1 MAGNPCS
8 TARNDRFSRAGT
20 RSSNPA
26 SSSGESANFRSLAR
40 CRDRISGG
48 AGNAAAESRSA
59 VATGAAQRCVRRQKW
74 MSGTTAP
81 AVPRSGSTSQGEQS
95 RRRFRGFAGAAQCQR
110 EHGRRQCIQRF
121 GCHSG
126 ILLNTSR
133 RDGDRVSIQFDQ
145 DPWRLARESGGFA
158 PSKPSSCAPK
168 RRPMTRQTT
177 AGGRWIRTSGSGRPQ
192 RGCLRRMIW
201 RRPEGSFRRVA
212 HARQHL

>member
-1 MAGNPCS
+1 MAASRNRWFESASLQRGVCKLSVPRALPRSNQWRSRKRGRRIPIGRGNWRSPTLRQAAKMDERDERLRLS
-8 TARNDRFSRAGT
+8 LDRGPPHR
-20 RSSNPA
+20 A
-26 SSSGESANFRSLAR
+26 SSPAGASGASLAR
-40 CRDRISGG
+40 
-48 AGNAAAESRSA
+48 
-59 VATGAAQRCVRRQKW
+59 
-74 MSGTTAP
+74 
-81 AVPRSGSTSQGEQS
+81 
-95 RRRFRGFAGAAQCQR
+95 QCQR